1 LVILFPASFRH
12 SSFVIRH
19 FPVNL
24 SPEKRIAG
32 VLAPLFALRTETDLG
47 IGDLEALRQF
57 IDWAAGIGF
66 RVVQLL
72 PINEMGGDHSPYNAI
87 SAVALEPTM
96 LHLAPG
102 SPEDLSQKDF
112 EEVTSRYDLEKLRK
126 GAVKHDRVRRLK
138 IDLLG
143 KSFANFSRRAKENSA
158 HAKGLDD
165 FCATERSWLADYAFF
180 RALMEENGNSER
192 WDHWR
197 EEHRTADSARE
208 WLAAQRA
215 EVRRRFSERES
226 FYKYVQWVA
235 FDQWSAMKTYAEERG
250 VGLMGDIPFGV
261 NYYSADVY
269 SRRDEFA
276 LDWSG
281 GAPPEPYFKDDE
293 FTQKWGQNWGIPL
306 YRWDVMRTRDLAW
319 WRQRVRGVRQIF
331 HVFRIDHV
339 LGFYR
344 IYAFP
349 WRPERNPEFLPL
361 SWDEMRER
369 TGGAI
374 PQFYPRD
381 DSTWEHCAANHRE
394 GEEFLRI
401 VLAESGETHVAGEDL
416 GTVPHYVRPS
426 LRSLGVATFKIPQWE
441 NYDDGR
447 SIPGSE
453 YHRVSIATY
462 ATHDHQP
469 LRALWQEAFERP
481 GASEQTTRHDL
492 AKIAEFAG
500 APPPHGEAD
509 FDRDFYAPVM
519 EALFRSESWI
529 AIVMITDLLARKD
542 RFNVPGTAANSNWSR
557 RLQKTVVGL
566 EASSAVRKRVAVIR
580 ELLEKTGRIS

>member
-1 LVILFPASFRH
+1 M
-12 SSFVIRH
+12 
-19 FPVNL
+19 NL
-24 SPEKRIAG
+24 SPERKIAG

-47 IGDLEALRQF
+47 IGDLAALRQF
-57 IDWAAGIGF
+57 IEWAAGIGF
-66 RVVQLL
+66 KIVQLL
-72 PINEMGGDHSPYNAI
+72 PINEMGGDRSPYNAI
-87 SAVALEPTM
+87 SAVALEPTT

-102 SPEDLSQKDF
+102 SPKDLSQEDF
-112 EEVTSRYDLEKLRK
+112 DEVVAQIDLGKLRK
-126 GAVKHDRVRRLK
+126 GEVKHDRVRDLK
-138 IDLLG
+138 MGLLE
-143 KSFANFSRRAKENSA
+143 KAYESFSRRGEEDPGYATAFDAFCENE
-158 HAKGLDD
+158 G
-165 FCATERSWLADYAFF
+165 TWLVEYAFF
-180 RALMEENGNSER
+180 RALMEENGNRET
-192 WDHWR
+192 WDQWR
-197 EEHRTADSARE
+197 EEHRSAESARA
-208 WLAAQRA
+208 WLATQPR
-215 EVRRRFSERES
+215 EKQRRFASRES
-226 FYKYVQWVA
+226 FFKYVQWVA
-235 FDQWSAMKTYAEERG
+235 FDQWMSVRAFAEARG
-250 VGLMGDIPFGV
+250 LALMGDIPFGV
-261 NYYSADVY
+261 NLYSADVY

-306 YRWDVMRTRDLAW
+306 YRWDVMRTRNLAW
-319 WRQRVRGVRQIF
+319 WRQRVRGVRKIF

-349 WRPERNPEFLPL
+349 WRPERNPEFLAL
-361 SWDEMRER
+361 SWDEMRAR

-381 DSTWEHCAANHRE
+381 DSTWENCEANCRE
-394 GEEFLRI
+394 GEECLRV
-401 VLAESGETHVAGEDL
+401 VLEESGDTRVAGEDL

-453 YHRVSIATY
+453 YQRVSVATY
-462 ATHDHQP
+462 ATHDHKP
-469 LRALWQEAFERP
+469 LRALWQEAFEKESP
-481 GASEQTTRHDL
+481 ATRQAQHDL
-492 AKIAEFAG
+492 QKIAEFAG
-500 APPPHGEAD
+500 MASLQAGAT
-509 FDRDFYAPVM
+509 FDHDFYPRVM
-519 EALFRSESWI
+519 EALFRCESWI

-557 RLQKTVVGL
+557 RMQKTVAGL
-566 EASSAVRKRVAVIR
+566 EASPTIRKRMKLVR

>member
-1 LVILFPASFRH
+1 VF
-12 SSFVIRH
+12 IRGRN
-19 FPVNL
+19 PPSVNL
-24 SPEKRIAG
+24 SPEKKIAG

-57 IDWAAGIGF
+57 IDWAAEIGF
-66 RVVQLL
+66 KIIQLL

-87 SAVALEPTM
+87 SAIALEPTT

-102 SPEDLSQKDF
+102 SPEDLSR
-112 EEVTSRYDLEKLRK
+112 EEFDDVIAQYDLDKLRK
-126 GAVKHDRVRRLK
+126 GAVKHDRVRQLK

-143 KSFANFSRRAKENSA
+143 KSFANFLRRI
-158 HAKGLDD
+158 GDD
-165 FCATERSWLADYAFF
+165 PAYATSFEAFCEAEGAWLVDYAFF

-192 WDHWR
+192 WNQWR
-197 EEHRTADSARE
+197 EEHRAADSARA
-208 WLAAQRA
+208 WLAIQSPEKQA
-215 EVRRRFSERES
+215 RFDERVM
-226 FYKYVQWVA
+226 FYRYVQWIA
-235 FDQWSAMKTYAEERG
+235 HTQWTAVKSYAEERG

-281 GAPPEPYFKDDE
+281 GAPPEPYFKDDA

-306 YRWDVMRTRDLAW
+306 YRWDVMRTRNLAW
-319 WRQRVRGVRQIF
+319 WRQRVRGVRKIF

-349 WRPERNPEFLPL
+349 WRPERNREFLAL

-381 DSTWEHCAANHRE
+381 DSRWENCEANRRE
-394 GEEFLRI
+394 GEDYLRM
-401 VLAESGETHVAGEDL
+401 VLEESGETRVAGEDL

-447 SIPGSE
+447 SIPGSD
-453 YHRVSIATY
+453 YQRVSVATY
-462 ATHDHQP
+462 ATHDHKP
-469 LRALWQEAFERP
+469 LRALWQEAFERSIATAP
-481 GASEQTTRHDL
+481 QAQHDL

-500 APPPHGEAD
+500 VPPPTGEAD
-509 FDRDFYAPVM
+509 FDKDFYGPVM

-529 AIVMITDLLARKD
+529 AVVMITDLLARKD

-557 RLQKTVVGL
+557 RMQKTGAGL
-566 EASSAVRKRVAVIR
+566 DASPTIQKRVTVIR
-580 ELLEKTGRIS
+580 KLLKKTGRSCHG

>member
-1 LVILFPASFRH
+1 M
-12 SSFVIRH
+12 
-19 FPVNL
+19 NL
-24 SPEKRIAG
+24 SPEQKIAG

-47 IGDLEALRQF
+47 IGDLGALRQF

-66 RVVQLL
+66 KIVQLL

-87 SAVALEPTM
+87 SAVALEPAT

-102 SPEDLSQKDF
+102 SPPDLLQEDFDNVLA
-112 EEVTSRYDLEKLRK
+112 ECDLEKLRK
-126 GAVKHDRVRRLK
+126 GAVQHDRVRRLK
-138 IDLLG
+138 LALLG
-143 KSFANFSRRAKENSA
+143 RAFANFSRGNEDDPE
-158 HAKGLDD
+158 HAASFNA
-165 FCATERSWLADYAFF
+165 FCAAEEAWLTDYAFF
-180 RALMEENGNSER
+180 RALMEENENSER
-192 WDHWR
+192 WDRWR
-197 EEHRTADSARE
+197 EEHRTVDLARE
-208 WLAAQRA
+208 WLAAQTT
-215 EVRRRFSERES
+215 EVRRSFSERES
-226 FYKYVQWVA
+226 FFKYVQWVA

-250 VGLMGDIPFGV
+250 VALMGDIPFGV
-261 NYYSADVY
+261 NLYSADVY

-306 YRWDVMRTRDLAW
+306 YLWDVMRTRDLSW
-319 WRQRVRGVRQIF
+319 WRQRVRGVRKIF

-349 WRPERNPEFLPL
+349 WRPERNQEFLSL
-361 SWDEMRER
+361 TWEEMRAR
-369 TGGAI
+369 TAGAI

-381 DSTWEHCAANHRE
+381 DSTWENCEANRRE
-394 GEEFLRI
+394 GEDYLRV
-401 VLAESGETHVAGEDL
+401 VLEEAGDTRVVGEDL

-447 SIPGSE
+447 SIPGHE
-453 YHRVSIATY
+453 YQRVSVATY
-462 ATHDHQP
+462 ATHDHKP
-469 LRALWQEAFERP
+469 LRALCQEAVATANP
-481 GASEQTTRHDL
+481 SEEQARHDV

-500 APPPHGEAD
+500 SPPPAES
-509 FDRDFYAPVM
+509 FEFESTFYPRVM

-557 RLQKTVVGL
+557 RMQKTVVGL
-566 EASSAVRKRVAVIR
+566 ETSPTIRKRMRIIR
-580 ELLEKTGRIS
+580 ELLEKTGRASS